1 MDWLELIVKQD
12 DDEAEAAQIFVDGTI
27 GPNAYRFLLDTAAA
41 RSGVMYDDY
50 TSQLKSTGMSTSS
63 GLFATGSEDLVTVP
77 NIRVGPIS
85 RQDFTLVRAPNHFS
99 GASNLIGMDLLKEWC
114 CHFHFDE
121 NRVSITSNEEP
132 TVDLAYQ
139 ELVLDST
146 FHPYIDVH
154 FDASTAKAV
163 WDTGASLTIADLTL
177 INSEPAS
184 FQEAGEATGTDSTG
198 AEMRTPMF
206 IVSRMSI
213 DNHVLPPH
221 RVAGV
226 DLSHVNS
233 TIEVRMDMLL
243 GYSTLSK
250 ANWLFDFPR
259 KRWAITKTITRPTIS
274 SR

>member
-1 MDWLELIVKQD
+1 LEDLDLIVEQD
-12 DDEAEAAQIFVDGTI
+12 EDEAEAAQIFVDGTI
-27 GPNAYRFLLDTAAA
+27 GPNQYRFLLDTAAA

-50 TSQLKSTGMSTSS
+50 TSQLKSTEMSGSS
-63 GLFATGSEDLVTVP
+63 GLFATSSEDLVTVP

-85 RQDFTLVRAPNHFS
+85 RHDFTLVRAPNHFS
-99 GASNLIGMDLLKEWC
+99 GANNLIGMDLLKDWC

-121 NRVSITSNEEP
+121 NHVSFTSNEEP
-132 TVDLAYQ
+132 TVDVPYQ

-154 FDASTAKAV
+154 FNSSTAKAV
-163 WDTGASLTIADLTL
+163 WDTGASLTIADTAL
-177 INSEPAS
+177 INSDPA
-184 FQEAGEATGTDSTG
+184 FFREAGEATGTDSTG

-206 IVSRMSI
+206 IVSNMSI
-213 DNHVLPPH
+213 DNHVFPPH

-233 TIEVRMDMLL
+233 TLAVRMDMLL

-259 KRWAITKTITRPTIS
+259 KRWAITKTIRNPIS